1 METLNRFKKITNNI
15 IEGVYM
21 IDMKKKIY
29 KALEKKRESIVIDL
43 YLNDYDGS
51 NFYIALVYNRVIE
64 KFKVLF
70 VPVDAIRLGDKVE
83 DYFCYQFIFME
94 TVNYI
99 MELIRNN
106 KNVYVNE
113 KDRNRAV
120 PTNNSYYI
128 EMTTHVAGEDYEFN
142 FTQFFDDDYIFIFDV
157 IVSLFEHCPHIV
169 GELCSLIL
177 AQYNSSYELI
187 KYTSSF
193 NFDLMSD
200 DYKLMFN
207 DDVINNCKYTYD
219 DIVCLERFNSKYYGV
234 INNKRFIFEE
244 VIGSDSLNIYSENSS
259 PIGEEVFILMKAIR
273 DGIIKKF
280 NRLEVSLEKN
290 FSKCLVLY
298 SYDVSVY
305 DKKFLVFNKLLDK
318 EVTFSLMEN
327 KCLKVTFCSDE
338 FKNKIIKYIEDKYEK
353 DKAKELVD
361 FIF

>member
-1 METLNRFKKITNNI
+1 MYKVDTTNVNKEAKIIIKYESQDMYQGEKEPNNTYDTANVI
-15 IEGVYM
+15 QPNTTYEGNCTPRQDV
-21 IDMKKKIY
+21 DIY
-29 KALEKKRESIVIDL
+29 KFYMEQPGLAVIDIKNL
-43 YLNDYDGS
+43 
-51 NFYIALVYNRVIE
+51 R
-64 KFKVLF
+64 
-70 VPVDAIRLGDKVE
+70 GDNSTTSPIIYEE
-83 DYFCYQFIFME
+83 DE
-94 TVNYI
+94 H
-99 MELIRNN
+99 E
-106 KNVYVNE
+106 NVYLITG
-113 KDRNRAV
+113 A
-120 PTNNSYYI
+120 TNKRRLRLPAGAYYI

-193 NFDLMSD
+193 DFDLMSD

-327 KCLKVTFCSDE
+327 KCLKVIFCSDE